1 MLTVV
6 LQLLNPCRLVEVQ
19 GPVDQPVDQLQD
31 PVDQLQG
38 PVDQPVVDQVDQ
50 PVVDQVDQVDQFQ
63 GPVDQP
69 VDQLQDLVV
78 DHLVAEALVGEDA
91 GGVAVEQHLIH
102 P

>member
-19 GPVDQPVDQLQD
+19 D

-38 PVDQPVVDQVDQ
+38 PVDQP
-50 PVVDQVDQVDQFQ
+50 Q
-63 GPVDQP
+63 GPVDQLQGP
-69 VDQLQDLVV
+69 VDMVDQLQDQVEQPVDLVDQLLLLLDQQRQDLVV

-91 GGVAVEQHLIH
+91 GGVVVEQDLIH

>member
-6 LQLLNPCRLVEVQ
+6 LQLLNPCRLVKVQDPVDQLVVDQPQ
-19 GPVDQPVDQLQD
+19 GPVDQPQGPVDQLQD
-31 PVDQLQG
+31 PVDQ
-38 PVDQPVVDQVDQ
+38 VDQL
-50 PVVDQVDQVDQFQ
+50 Q

-78 DHLVAEALVGEDA
+78 DHLVAEARVGEDA